1 MTRRLTHA
9 LAALYAVVA
18 LTVAHLAV
26 RTWPASIPYALLL
39 GGASVLLAVAI
50 AHHAY
55 SRDEVRAAR
64 ADLERALRP
73 YTTTQDTTVADLV
86 TPCCETWWTTA
97 GAPHTCTR
105 KDHPA

>member
-9 LAALYAVVA
+9 LAGLYAVVA

-26 RTWPASIPYALLL
+26 RTWTTSIPYALLL
-39 GGASVLLAVAI
+39 GAASLLLTVSI

-55 SRDEVRAAR
+55 SRDELRAAR
-64 ADLERALRP
+64 AELERALRP
-73 YTTTQDTTVADLV
+73 YSTAQDTTVADLV
-86 TPCCETWWTTA
+86 TPCCEAWWATA
-97 GAPHTCTR
+97 GEPHTCTR